1 MPISHRHT
9 KLPQLEY
16 IEEKNIEDSLALG
29 KFKQN
34 AYDENVKNLNLYYDS
49 LEDFQPTKNSDK
61 QFYRNEL
68 NRINKVLTES
78 VGSAD
83 FSNINTVKSLIN
95 VANPLMKDPRFKNIM
110 ASEAELKRRQDV
122 TTKIKPGDFNAAN
135 YDLFMDDYQQWLNDP
150 EPGKKLGYKE
160 YIPYKDISKE
170 FTEKVK
176 QMTPEISTQISK
188 LRGMGLIAETEVKRM
203 EGAIIAKRLMN
214 TLSSEARTQLEID
227 MRYQMKNVPDEIKS
241 VELMNFYG
249 NAYNA
254 TSDPT
259 EKKAY
264 KELFESAKQGDVSSY
279 GNYYMAN
286 YFGNTGEM
294 YSVNEVK
301 TNVTTDPL
309 AMAYTSSSI
318 ALKQYEQKILL
329 DRQYGTGDFAPS
341 KTASSSGKQAVTK
354 IFNDETTNAIT
365 LDKLNRGESIT
376 VNPYSAE
383 TLNGDLT
390 KMVKIL
396 KEDNPNKDATYDLQK
411 QGNKLIIS
419 YKKGDE
425 VVPYDTGIY
434 LEDNNVSS
442 STPGLGTGSLLNPN
456 APANIDV
463 SNVMQTYVNE
473 IINSTQQNNTISA
486 DPLSILK

>member
-16 IEEKNIEDSLALG
+16 IEEKNIQDSLALG

-61 QFYRNEL
+61 QFYKNEL
-68 NRINKVLTES
+68 NRINKVLS
-78 VGSAD
+78 DNVGNAD

-122 TTKIKPGDFNAAN
+122 TAKIKPGDFNAAN

-150 EPGKKLGYKE
+150 EPGKRLEYKE
-160 YIPYKDISKE
+160 YVPYKDISKE

-176 QMTPEISTQISK
+176 QMTPEITSQITK
-188 LRGMGLIAETEVKRM
+188 LKGMGLIADTEVKRM
-203 EGAIIAKRLMN
+203 EGAIIAKRLMG
-214 TLSSEARTQLEID
+214 TLSSEAMTQLQID
-227 MRYQMKNVPDEIKS
+227 ARYKMKNVPNEVKM

-254 TSDPT
+254 TSDAT

-264 KELFESAKQGDVSSY
+264 MELFESAKQGDVSSY

-286 YFGNTGEM
+286 YFGNLGEM

-301 TNVTTDPL
+301 TNISTDPL
-309 AMAYTSSSI
+309 AMAYTNSSI
-318 ALKQYEQKILL
+318 ALKQYEEKIKL
-329 DRQYGTGDFAPS
+329 DKQYGIGDFAPS
-341 KTASSSGKQAVTK
+341 KKTSGSEKEAVTK

-365 LDKLNRGESIT
+365 LDKLNKGVSIS

-390 KMVKIL
+390 NVLKLIQKDNENATDFRLVKESGKL
-396 KEDNPNKDATYDLQK
+396 VVYYKQGDNEFKED
-411 QGNKLIIS
+411 
-419 YKKGDE
+419 
-425 VVPYDTGIY
+425 TGVY
-434 LEDNNVSS
+434 LEDDNVSS
-442 STPGLGTGSLLNPN
+442 STLGMGTGQLLNPN

-463 SNVMQTYVNE
+463 SNVFQTYTNE
-473 IINSTQQNNTISA
+473 IINNAQQNNTVSA
-486 DPLSILK
+486 DPLSILR